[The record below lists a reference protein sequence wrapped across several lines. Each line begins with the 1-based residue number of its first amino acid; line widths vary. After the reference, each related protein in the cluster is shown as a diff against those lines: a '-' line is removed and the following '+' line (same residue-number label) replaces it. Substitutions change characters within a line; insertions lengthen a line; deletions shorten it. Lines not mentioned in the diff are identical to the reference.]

1 MKNRTLWL
9 LSVALLIINCSREP
23 EFKQALI
30 SGTITV
36 ADSVD
41 STHDYSGIE
50 LLITHRSSQESPL
63 DTLFIAQTDSN
74 GFFNGEIVIPRQGIY
89 PLIVSRNGN
98 ALFGSQLILADD
110 DTLKI
115 TGELPDLRQ
124 NFTVDS
130 REQRAME
137 TFNRVDRGYN
147 RLVAFINAGQVAD
160 SLINDEIKKW
170 SDIYWEVYEKYPG
183 TLASKLAAR
192 QSVSVLRNFDDQLM
206 FDRLNE
212 ALEDDEFIIGFASGL
227 GKQYVAETQGVDAAI
242 EYLDSLKTLTSSDQV
257 IQNLSREQIAFYFD
271 SARVEDAKE
280 MLATFEK
287 EYAEDEK
294 AMEWAKNIGYDLAYL
309 APGYRVPDFT
319 FITQEGDT
327 VSAESLIGTPYLL
340 EITPVSN
347 RLYQSQYDRTVVIQQ
362 IYKNY
367 GLQVFTIPLDK
378 SDITIESFFEE
389 RAKYWPVADFGKFD
403 IQNLIETFNIT
414 RIPTRI
420 LVDQKGNIVRKYV
433 GEEFNDVISGLNKI
447 VNQANQE
454 S

>member
-1 MKNRTLWL
+1 MNNRTFWL
-9 LSVALLIINCSREP
+9 LSVALVVLNCSSEP
-23 EFKQALI
+23 ERKQALI

-41 STHDYSGIE
+41 STNDYSGIE
-50 LLITHRSSQESPL
+50 LLITHRSDQENPL
-63 DTLFIAQTDSN
+63 DTLFIAQTDST
-74 GFFNGEIVIPRQGIY
+74 GAFNGEIGFPRQGIY

-98 ALFGSQLILADD
+98 ALFGSQLILADN
-110 DTLKI
+110 DTLRI

-160 SLINDEIKKW
+160 SLIAGEIEKW
-170 SDIYWEVYEKYPG
+170 SNIYWEVYEKHPG

-206 FDRLNE
+206 FDRLDQ
-212 ALEDDEFIIGFASGL
+212 ALEDDEFIIGFASGM
-227 GKQYVAETQGVDAAI
+227 GKEYVAETQGVDAAI

-257 IQNLSREQIAFYFD
+257 IRNLTREQIAFYYD
-271 SARVEDAKE
+271 SARVDDAKE
-280 MLATFEK
+280 MLAAFEK
-287 EYAEDEK
+287 EYAEDEE

-309 APGYRVPDFT
+309 APGYRVPDFM
-319 FITQEGDT
+319 FVTQEGDT
-327 VSAESLIGTPYLL
+327 VDAESLIGTPYLL

-378 SDITIESFFEE
+378 SEITIDGFFEE
-389 RAKYWPVADFGKFD
+389 RAKYWPVADFGNFD
-403 IQNLIETFNIT
+403 IQGLIETFNIT
-414 RIPTRI
+414 RVPTRI